1 MITRHTRPL
10 LDNKLIVT
18 TAERMM
24 AYLPEIAHETLVK
37 EALGVVTYPVVD
49 FAVIELAKSL
59 MCL

>member
-1 MITRHTRPL
+1 
-10 LDNKLIVT
+10 
-18 TAERMM
+18 M